1 MTWLPSLLSWMLK
14 LKEIQAEVEIG
25 VLKSPVTPE
34 SSGISF
40 GSYRV
45 VLLICLGAGER
56 TTLSLGSGQ

>member
-1 MTWLPSLLSWMLK
+1 MLK